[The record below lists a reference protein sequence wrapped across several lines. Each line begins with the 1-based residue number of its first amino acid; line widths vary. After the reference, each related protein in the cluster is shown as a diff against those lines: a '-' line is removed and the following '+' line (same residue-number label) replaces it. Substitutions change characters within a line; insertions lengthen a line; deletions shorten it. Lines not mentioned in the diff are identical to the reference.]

1 MLKRKE
7 KIMSKRIV
15 LSLTTVDI
23 EECLASFLKR
33 EPTPQEVD
41 NASAWVSHDFN
52 WENVFESIEN
62 IFENRKDSI

>member
-1 MLKRKE
+1 
-7 KIMSKRIV
+7 MSKRIV